1 MAVIHVDV
9 VCATEEIYSG
19 EAKCVF
25 APATM
30 GEIGVYPMHVP
41 LISTLKPGEVRV
53 ETENGV
59 ESIFVSGGIIE
70 VQPDTVTIFSDTA
83 IRADDLD
90 ESKALEAK
98 KRAEEIL
105 VQAQK
110 TLQSIQEK
118 LKQVTVNC
126 SRVQKEFIL
135 VGRLAL
141 DDRGRKIITAQKPDV
156 EAGRLVA
163 VDSSGAFVLIG
174 EVVGGVPLLKSR
186 VPVLAGTPCFVEVPI
201 AVQ

>member
-98 KRAEEIL
+98 KRAEEAMSSSQTEQDISTT
-105 VQAQK
+105 QAALAESMMQ
-110 TLQSIQEK
+110 LQMISK
-118 LKQVTVNC
+118 M
-126 SRVQKEFIL
+126 
-135 VGRLAL
+135 
-141 DDRGRKIITAQKPDV
+141 RGKKR
-156 EAGRLVA
+156 
-163 VDSSGAFVLIG
+163 
-174 EVVGGVPLLKSR
+174 
-186 VPVLAGTPCFVEVPI
+186 
-201 AVQ
+201 

>member
-25 APATM
+25 APATN

-83 IRADDLD
+83 IRAGDLD

-98 KRAEEIL
+98 KRAEEAMSNSQGDQD
-105 VQAQK
+105 VTTTQAALAESMAQ
-110 TLQSIQEK
+110 LQMIAK
-118 LKQVTVNC
+118 M
-126 SRVQKEFIL
+126 
-135 VGRLAL
+135 
-141 DDRGRKIITAQKPDV
+141 RGKKR
-156 EAGRLVA
+156 
-163 VDSSGAFVLIG
+163 
-174 EVVGGVPLLKSR
+174 
-186 VPVLAGTPCFVEVPI
+186 
-201 AVQ
+201 